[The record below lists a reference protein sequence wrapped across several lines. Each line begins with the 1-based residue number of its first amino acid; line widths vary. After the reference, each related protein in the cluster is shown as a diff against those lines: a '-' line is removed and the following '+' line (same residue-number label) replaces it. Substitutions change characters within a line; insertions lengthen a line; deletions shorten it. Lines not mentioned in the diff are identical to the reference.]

1 MRNSAAICGFVS
13 NNDVSSCTFDTD
25 SVDII
30 SDTGASAA
38 FTYCLQDFIDF
49 TPMEDCVKGLATLKI
64 RGKGTVHYNV
74 VNDQGD
80 LVSMIIRNCYYVPE
94 MDMRLISPQ
103 QLAQQSSKRCSHALN
118 DRTFHL
124 RWNGNTK
131 TIPLCKRNNLPILH
145 TASGTALAGHIA
157 SYMHCDS
164 SLFCL

>member
-1 MRNSAAICGFVS
+1 MHNSAAICGFVS

-30 SDTGASAA
+30 IDTGASAA